1 MLRQIIVGA
10 FLCFTFAPS
19 IVTQNPSE
27 VSDGSLASEKVPNLH
42 FFLTNAQIEMELI
55 IERTEKN
62 EGFTLGRLSIL
73 KHVDDVSLDGEEK
86 EFLYDTLEPQW
97 TEDTTG
103 KRLFMKKFAI
113 TPGRY
118 PVVITYSRHYDRWL
132 PLLLWVRK
140 FKDVR
145 IIAGKTVEDISSG
158 VIIGNYHGE
167 GRMIGSFQALIDL
180 KRRIVAAK
188 EQGEGVF
195 LTIKEFNSLV
205 A

>member
-1 MLRQIIVGA
+1 
-10 FLCFTFAPS
+10 
-19 IVTQNPSE
+19 
-27 VSDGSLASEKVPNLH
+27 
-42 FFLTNAQIEMELI
+42 MELI
-55 IERTEKN
+55 LERTEKN

-73 KHVDDVSLDGEEK
+73 KHVDDEYSGGEAK

-103 KRLFMKKFAI
+103 KRLFRKKFAI

-118 PVVITYSRHYDRWL
+118 PVVITYSRLYDRWL

-158 VIIGNYHGE
+158 VIIGMYHGE
-167 GRMIGSFQALIDL
+167 GRMVGSLQALIDL

-188 EQGEGVF
+188 DKGEGVF
-195 LTIKEFNSLV
+195 ITVKEFNSLIV
-205 A
+205 

>member
-19 IVTQNPSE
+19 IVTQNLSE
-27 VSDGSLASEKVPNLH
+27 VSDGSLAGEKVPNLH

-73 KHVDDVSLDGEEK
+73 KHVDDASLDGEEK

-103 KRLFMKKFAI
+103 KHCSYGCGNSRTYASLQARRWRI
-113 TPGRY
+113 SA
-118 PVVITYSRHYDRWL
+118 VV
-132 PLLLWVRK
+132 
-140 FKDVR
+140 
-145 IIAGKTVEDISSG
+145 SSS
-158 VIIGNYHGE
+158 VIITVRAG
-167 GRMIGSFQALIDL
+167 
-180 KRRIVAAK
+180 
-188 EQGEGVF
+188 
-195 LTIKEFNSLV
+195 
-205 A
+205 